1 MARTKQQIRLRN
13 VIDTRRYLSS
23 LINRVENG
31 DIESKEAGKLTY
43 ICNTLLKAQELEC
56 IEKRL
61 FRLEEAAEK
70 GEMIDVTPKP
80 NRLQEGKS

>member
-13 VIDTRRYLSS
+13 VMDTRRYLSS

-31 DIESKEAGKLTY
+31 DIDSKEAGKLTY

-61 FRLEEAAEK
+61 FHLEEAAEK
-70 GEMIDVTPKP
+70 GEMIDVTPIQKK
-80 NRLQEGKS
+80 LEKG

>member
-1 MARTKQQIRLRN
+1 MARTKQQIRLSN

-31 DIESKEAGKLTY
+31 DIASKEAGKLTY

-70 GEMIDVTPKP
+70 GEMINVTPIQNK
-80 NRLQEGKS
+80 LEEG

>member
-70 GEMIDVTPKP
+70 GEMIDVTPIPKK
-80 NRLQEGKS
+80 LEKG

>member
-1 MARTKQQIRLRN
+1 MGRHKIALENI
-13 VIDTRRYLSS
+13 VHTRRYLSG

-31 DIESKEAGKLTY
+31 DIDSKEAGKLTY